1 MIDACGRLLSELAAP
16 AYLKL
21 LPPGTPPLLDLHEFL
36 TLLAT
41 PLCML
46 KRGGI
51 PDSSRA
57 AVWFIKWWREEG
69 GLASASAPALPDYS
83 AASGL
88 ETFRRG
94 WGFDLE
100 WSVDAAQA
108 SRYDET
114 AIQMKMEEC
123 IDAFEVAAE
132 EEERDGGSISSTQEK
147 KRLKEQQKTKQ
158 RARSRARLAA
168 RKGA

>member
-1 MIDACGRLLSELAAP
+1 M
-16 AYLKL
+16 
-21 LPPGTPPLLDLHEFL
+21 
-36 TLLAT
+36 
-41 PLCML
+41 
-46 KRGGI
+46 
-51 PDSSRA
+51 
-57 AVWFIKWWREEG
+57 
-69 GLASASAPALPDYS
+69 
-83 AASGL
+83 
-88 ETFRRG
+88 
-94 WGFDLE
+94 E

-132 EEERDGGSISSTQEK
+132 EEERDGGSISATQEK

-158 RARSRARLAA
+158 RARARARRAT

>member
-36 TLLAT
+36 TLLAKR
-41 PLCML
+41 LCML

-83 AASGL
+83 AVPGL
-88 ETFRRG
+88 ETYRRG

-100 WSVDAAQA
+100 WNVDAAEA
-108 SRYDET
+108 SHYDEAT
-114 AIQMKMEEC
+114 IQAKMGDC
-123 IDAFEVAAE
+123 IDRFEEAASL
-132 EEERDGGSISSTQEK
+132 EEREGGSISSTQEK
-147 KRLKEQQKTKQ
+147 KRLKEQQKARQ
-158 RARSRARLAA
+158 RARSKARLAS
-168 RKGA
+168 RKSS